1 VTFAAKADRGRWNA
15 GTVRNADGGLTATV
29 YSTRAFE
36 ALSPQYRPRINTARI
51 AQFVVPGLP
60 MMSRERGDWRE
71 RVFFGEDDYA
81 LDRDLPASQCHVMAA
96 RAN

>member
-1 VTFAAKADRGRWNA
+1 
-15 GTVRNADGGLTATV
+15 
-29 YSTRAFE
+29 
-36 ALSPQYRPRINTARI
+36 
-51 AQFVVPGLP
+51 